1 MSGFV
6 KGKIKKNSD
15 NLFDRAVAA
24 MRRDARRHRKPPKS
38 LLEFTKRAFRKSV
51 LVLIFFFFF
60 LFFLPEMS
68 SFSLNSAGLKPCL
81 RKGNRTAKAET
92 INVRHNTFLRSTS
105 GPAVHTAGPD
115 WLAQL
120 IEKLWRKEA
129 SNGLEPPDGD
139 DGRAVGPLQLHR
151 CVVDDVNFYCK
162 TDYSYADRRD
172 LEKSKQIARLY
183 IELWLDRNK
192 EELAVRIFNGGPRGW
207 RKKATDKYWQDIKNY
222 KTD

>member
-6 KGKIKKNSD
+6 KEKIKKTHNG
-15 NLFDRAVAA
+15 LFDRAVTL

-38 LLEFTKRAFRKSV
+38 LLESIKTACRGGRAAVWALLLIIIIFVIV
-51 LVLIFFFFF
+51 L
-60 LFFLPEMS
+60 
-68 SFSLNSAGLKPCL
+68 SLTSAGLRPCL

-92 INVRHNTFLRSTS
+92 INDGKTALLRSAS